1 MSRNLRPKSDLCFLK
16 PTQSKPTKRAE
27 KTMNPEN
34 DAMKLMKSQIE
45 ELKDV
50 VKELEGRLEMS
61 EEKNVRRERE
71 FQDLKDEYCV
81 DLTEMIKT
89 KKENDSLTAQLKMQ
103 LCANECE
110 K

>member
-16 PTQSKPTKRAE
+16 PTQSKPTKGAE
-27 KTMNPEN
+27 KKKNSEN

-45 ELKDV
+45 ELKDI
-50 VKELEGRLEMS
+50 VKELEGRLARS

-81 DLTEMIKT
+81 ILTEMVKA
-89 KKENDSLTAQLKMQ
+89 KKEIDSLTEQLKMH